1 MTLWS
6 RRSGVPAGNL
16 FILVVG
22 TDGSGIESSW
32 GSTSFGERNGI
43 NASGQCGVTA
53 KEVSNV
59 CQ

>member
-1 MTLWS
+1 M
-6 RRSGVPAGNL
+6 PAGNL
-16 FILVVG
+16 FYLIVG
-22 TDGSGIESSW
+22 TDGIAIESSW

-53 KEVSNV
+53 KEISNV